1 MGNDVTKGAAAPAV
15 LAIGAHPDDIEFLC
29 AGTLALLRERGS
41 RIVLATM
48 TAGDLGSATMGRDE
62 IAAIRRA
69 EARSSAAIL
78 DAEYY
83 CVEYSDFAIVFGE
96 RTTRDVTA
104 LVRAVEPDM
113 VLTHAPLDYLVD
125 HEETSRIVRQA
136 CFAAPV
142 PNFETSGL
150 FGDAGPT
157 SRIPHLYY
165 CDPIEGID
173 IYGRP
178 IDAALVVDIS
188 STIDTKESMLAQH
201 ASQREWLR
209 VQHGFDEYLE
219 RMRDWSRRCGVLVG
233 CPFGEGYRQHLG
245 HAYPQDNLLKQVL
258 GGLVHEM

>member
-1 MGNDVTKGAAAPAV
+1 MTESPVPPTV

-48 TAGDLGSATMGRDE
+48 TAGDLGSATIGREE

-113 VLTHAPLDYLVD
+113 VLTHAPHDYLAD

-157 SRIPHLYY
+157 ARIPHLYY
-165 CDPIEGID
+165 CDPVEGID
-173 IYGRP
+173 NFGRP
-178 IDAALVVDIS
+178 VAASLVVDIS

-219 RMRDWSRRCGVLVG
+219 RMREWSKRRGEQAG

-245 HAYPQDNLLKQVL
+245 HAYPQDNPLKTVL
-258 GGLVHEM
+258 GELVHEMAPY